1 MLIGG
6 LQRFSLIDYPG
17 KVSAII
23 FTKGCNFRCPYCHNP
38 ELVVSDEKDLIKGD
52 YIFSFL
58 RERKGKLDGVVLTGG
73 EPTLQSDLI
82 DFLREIKDLGFL
94 IKLDTNGSNPEII
107 EELLEEKILDYIAM
121 DIKANLEKYNGVTR
135 SNIDIGK
142 IKKSVEI
149 IMHSGIDYEF
159 RTTIVKSQ
167 LTKEDILEIGE
178 LIRSAKLYVL
188 QEFKATKTLDPNFLK
203 ETSYAKEELEEI
215 ASSLRG
221 LVKRVAIRY

>member
-38 ELVVSDEKDLIKGD
+38 ELVVSDEKDLIKED
-52 YIFSFL
+52 YILSFL
-58 RERKGKLDGVVLTGG
+58 RERRGKLDGVVLTGG

-82 DFLREIKDLGFL
+82 DFLKEIKDLGFL

-107 EELLEEKILDYIAM
+107 EKLLEEKILDYIAM
-121 DIKANLEKYNGVTR
+121 DIKANLEKYNGVTH

-159 RTTIVKSQ
+159 RTTMVKSQ
-167 LTKEDILEIGE
+167 LTKEDILKIGE

-188 QEFKATKTLDPNFLK
+188 QGFKATKTLDSSFLK
-203 ETSYAKEELEEI
+203 EASYTREELEEI
-215 ASSLRG
+215 ASSLKE
-221 LVKRVAIRY
+221 LVKKVSIRY